1 MIINNWPIAVALY
14 LLCAVIYNQ
23 AYKQMTKN
31 MKKAGALTVLIE
43 ALAGLF
49 ALVYVF
55 LFEFKLPKNP
65 YVYLFLALA
74 CIFYA
79 LNDRISTNVRSG
91 LEASSFSIIK
101 QTNTVYMIIIG
112 LLFFKEEFVLK
123 KMIGALL
130 IIFSNILVFYKKGAF
145 KNKKYVFLGLLASF
159 FNTIA
164 LVIDVNYSKQF
175 NIPIYSSFTLLVP
188 AILIFLFERIKIKD
202 IKEEYINSNKKLVF
216 LLALAGGSMV
226 VLKLRAYQLGQ
237 VIVIAP
243 LCTLTII
250 LNVLVGYFLFKEHDN
265 LLKKIIAGILIV
277 ISVVL
282 IKG

>member
-23 AYKQMTKN
+23 TYKQMTKN